1 MKSKLPI
8 LEIEIQRATTST
20 TTPQDEQLQKW
31 VESALSGIKDKAV
44 LAIRIVDSEEGQQIN
59 RQYRDKDYATNVLSF
74 PADLPLGIAD
84 SQLGDLLIC
93 APVVASEAKEQG
105 KKANDPDHPNTAGNI
120 HFVARPDADLDRET
134 LLPLALQRK
143 RRAGRRG
150 GANNYTTSLRSFSSS
165 SRSFAT

>member
-8 LEIEIQRATTST
+8 LEIEIQRATTSA

-105 KKANDPDHPNTAGNI
+105 KKEVDHWAHLTVHGVLHLLGYDHENETDAGVMESLEI
-120 HFVARPDADLDRET
+120 QIL
-134 LLPLALQRK
+134 K
-143 RRAGRRG
+143 RLGID
-150 GANNYTTSLRSFSSS
+150 NPYL
-165 SRSFAT
+165 